1 MFTGIIQGTGRV
13 EELVTARRG
22 GRAAKLTIDLGKLAK
37 NLRVGDSVA
46 INGACLTVVK
56 LSHGRASFE
65 LVGETIKKTALG
77 YLKEGERVN
86 LERSLRVGDSL
97 DGHFVLGHVDG
108 VGTITDKIKQKDQT
122 KLWVKLDKQ
131 LMKYVVEKGSIAID
145 GISLTIIDVT
155 RDRLSVALI
164 PYTLAVTTLG
174 IKKKN
179 NRVNVEIDVLGR
191 YARKILA
198 GE

>member
-13 EELVTARRG
+13 EELVTTRRS

-37 NLRVGDSVA
+37 NLKVGDSVA

-56 LSHGRASFE
+56 IGNGRASFE
-65 LVGETIKKTALG
+65 LVGETISKTALG
-77 YLKEGERVN
+77 SLKEGERVN

-108 VGTITDKIKQKDQT
+108 VGVITEKLKQKDQT
-122 KLWVKLDKQ
+122 KLWVRLDKQ
-131 LMKYVVEKGSIAID
+131 LMKYVVKKGSIAID

-155 RDRLSVALI
+155 KDRISVALI
-164 PYTLAVTTLG
+164 PHTLAVTSLG